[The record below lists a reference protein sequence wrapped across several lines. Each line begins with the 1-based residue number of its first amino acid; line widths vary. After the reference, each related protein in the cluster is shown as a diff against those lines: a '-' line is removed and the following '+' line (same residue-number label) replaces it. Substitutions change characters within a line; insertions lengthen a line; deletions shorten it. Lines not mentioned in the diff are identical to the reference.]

1 MTLPRND
8 LSDMQMDTTLTSP
21 KGNAAAQK
29 ALDYYLKPTVSEAV
43 VEERFFDVN
52 PAVSGEEALVHAS
65 DLLRCAAA
73 TAFESANNLQG
84 ASRDLAFSTVHMI
97 DMAKAMIDRSLQGH
111 QCA

>member
-1 MTLPRND
+1 MTLPSND

-43 VEERFFDVN
+43 VGERFFDVN

-73 TAFESANNLQG
+73 TAYESASNLHG

-97 DMAKAMIDRSLQGH
+97 DMAKAMIDRSLQG
-111 QCA
+111 QSV